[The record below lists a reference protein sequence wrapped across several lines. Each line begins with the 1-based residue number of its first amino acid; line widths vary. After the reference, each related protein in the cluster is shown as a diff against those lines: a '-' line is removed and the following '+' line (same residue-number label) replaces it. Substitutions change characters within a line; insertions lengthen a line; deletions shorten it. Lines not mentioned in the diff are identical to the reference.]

1 MCKAVIMAG
10 GEGKRLR
17 PITCT
22 LPKPMVPLLNKP
34 VIDYC
39 IELLKKHGVE
49 DITATLHYLPNVIM
63 RHCGDGGKYGAKL
76 VTLSKTRL
84 LAQRAACV
92 RLWAPMRGG
101 P

>member
-39 IELLKKHGVE
+39 IELLKKHSVGHNGH
-49 DITATLHYLPNVIM
+49 AALPAK
-63 RHCGDGGKYGAKL
+63 RHN
-76 VTLSKTRL
+76 
-84 LAQRAACV
+84 AAL
-92 RLWAPMRGG
+92 RRRR
-101 P
+101 